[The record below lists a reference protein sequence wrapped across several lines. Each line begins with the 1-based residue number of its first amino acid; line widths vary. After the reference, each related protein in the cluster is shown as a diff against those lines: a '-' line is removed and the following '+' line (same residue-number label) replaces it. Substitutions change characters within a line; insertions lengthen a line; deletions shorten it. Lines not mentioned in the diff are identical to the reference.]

1 MQLGYTIYVGQIGK
15 EEIDF
20 IAEKNGNKIYIQV
33 AYLLDAENT
42 KEREFGNLLK
52 IGNNYRKY
60 VETMDEYNTMSN
72 YEGIE
77 HIHLR
82 NFLLKTE
89 L

>member
-60 VETMDEYNTMSN
+60 VVTMDEYNSVSN